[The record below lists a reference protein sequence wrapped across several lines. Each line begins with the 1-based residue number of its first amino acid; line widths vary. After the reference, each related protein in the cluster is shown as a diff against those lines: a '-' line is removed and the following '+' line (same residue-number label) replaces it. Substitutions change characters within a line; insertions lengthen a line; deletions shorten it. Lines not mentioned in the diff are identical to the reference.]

1 MMDRRRVLRRLV
13 AGGLLAPALAGA
25 FTACSDKSDAKFHA
39 VDISGASYGQGFKLV
54 DDKGETRTLKDW
66 RGDVVAVFFGYT
78 HCPDVCPTTLAELAQ
93 VRRKLGTEADKFQ
106 VLFISLDP
114 ERDTPQVLES
124 YTAAFDPSFVGLT
137 TRSVTEVPALAK
149 SYKIFYQKV
158 DKDDGSPYTLDH
170 STGVFLYDPKGRLRL
185 FARDENTT
193 DQLASDIRQ
202 LIQGA

>member
-1 MMDRRRVLRRLV
+1 MAA
-13 AGGLLAPALAGA
+13 AGFLAPVLAGALAG
-25 FTACSDKSDAKFHA
+25 CSAKSSAHFNA
-39 VDISGASYGQGFKLV
+39 VDVSGASYAKGFKLV
-54 DDKGETRTLKDW
+54 DAAGATRTLKDW

-93 VRRKLGTEADKFQ
+93 VRRKLGAEAGKFQ

-114 ERDTPQVLES
+114 ERDTPQVLKT

-137 TRSVTEVPALAK
+137 TRSVAEVPALAK

-158 DKDDGSPYTLDH
+158 DKGDGSPYTLDH
-170 STGVFLYDPKGRLRL
+170 STGTFIYDPKGRLRL

-193 DQLASDIRQ
+193 DQLAGDIRQ
-202 LIQGA
+202 LLKGA